1 MNQQTSRREGRDLGI
16 KGESQGARDLLRIAW
31 IIAFSNCVSLV
42 ACSKLTTVRI
52 ERDACTALDCTL
64 ICPVGR
70 RGLRCQQR
78 EPGPFLE
85 PYMQVVAWGRWW
97 ALQKC
102 IMRAK
107 GRRLVCVRRRIWQ
120 VRYCQ
125 RRCASPSI
133 EAEARRTSL
142 ISK

>member
-1 MNQQTSRREGRDLGI
+1 M
-16 KGESQGARDLLRIAW
+16 RIAW
-31 IIAFSNCVSLV
+31 IIAFSNCNCVSLV

-64 ICPVGR
+64 ICPVLR
-70 RGLRCQQR
+70 RGLRCWQR

-102 IMRAK
+102 IMSK
-107 GRRLVCVRRRIWQ
+107 GFWFVCERRSDL
-120 VRYCQ
+120 
-125 RRCASPSI
+125 AGGFEP
-133 EAEARRTSL
+133 
-142 ISK
+142 